1 MCGIF
6 GAVSLDGKKL
16 SKSTTDS
23 VLKIAKMS
31 ERRGSDASGLLT
43 EDHEKFS
50 VIKCNAGIKSLLTIK
65 EAKVSLV
72 SKPNFLIAGH
82 TRLSTHGYA
91 DNSKNNQ
98 PAISENWIIFHNG
111 IILDHQKIIQDSGTL
126 GKNDFELDSYALNAI
141 MEKGYSARE
150 TQNILN
156 KLSGEISF
164 LALCKSGQIYAY
176 SNVGNMYFSY
186 SKGSV
191 LIASESIFLKKTKL
205 RNIEKIDLNQLV
217 LIRDVSP
224 TAKPII
230 EKEIESRTESV
241 KLPTK
246 RNAFDA
252 ENSILEN
259 TLKILNQQPKYQRCV
274 KCLLPKNFPGIT
286 FSDNGLCSICK
297 NWNTPIPRGL
307 DSLLN
312 LISEKEVIL
321 NLSGGRDSC
330 YAQSQLH
337 VLQIKTTAFT
347 YDWGFISTAAREN
360 MALLC
365 GKFSHEHVVVSPD
378 LEANRKIVR
387 AVLEC
392 WLQNPDVAVIPL
404 LMAGDKP
411 FHSLSIKIAKER
423 GNSPIIQADHYLETT
438 GFKSML
444 AGARVDFNQ
453 TQGGVNYRLDFTSI
467 IKMGIKY
474 TNFVRKIKNH
484 RSKVFLQMVKSFF
497 VYYQLKHSFIRIF
510 DYIPWD
516 EKIIDKELSNLGWK
530 SNARSHSAKWRMGD
544 STAPMYNS
552 LYLLNLGYTENDAMI
567 SNQIRAGLISRKEG
581 LDKLTKLNEVDAA
594 GIVEYLD
601 LLGVDHQLYLDY
613 LQSLIA
619 DNSK

>member
-1 MCGIF
+1 
-6 GAVSLDGKKL
+6 
-16 SKSTTDS
+16 
-23 VLKIAKMS
+23 
-31 ERRGSDASGLLT
+31 
-43 EDHEKFS
+43 
-50 VIKCNAGIKSLLTIK
+50 
-65 EAKVSLV
+65 
-72 SKPNFLIAGH
+72 
-82 TRLSTHGYA
+82 
-91 DNSKNNQ
+91 
-98 PAISENWIIFHNG
+98 
-111 IILDHQKIIQDSGTL
+111 
-126 GKNDFELDSYALNAI
+126 
-141 MEKGYSARE
+141 
-150 TQNILN
+150 
-156 KLSGEISF
+156 
-164 LALCKSGQIYAY
+164 
-176 SNVGNMYFSY
+176 
-186 SKGSV
+186 
-191 LIASESIFLKKTKL
+191 
-205 RNIEKIDLNQLV
+205 
-217 LIRDVSP
+217 
-224 TAKPII
+224 
-230 EKEIESRTESV
+230 
-241 KLPTK
+241 
-246 RNAFDA
+246 
-252 ENSILEN
+252 
-259 TLKILNQQPKYQRCV
+259 
-274 KCLLPKNFPGIT
+274 
-286 FSDNGLCSICK
+286 
-297 NWNTPIPRGL
+297 
-307 DSLLN
+307 
-312 LISEKEVIL
+312 
-321 NLSGGRDSC
+321 
-330 YAQSQLH
+330 
-337 VLQIKTTAFT
+337 
-347 YDWGFISTAAREN
+347 
-360 MALLC
+360 
-365 GKFSHEHVVVSPD
+365 
-378 LEANRKIVR
+378 
-387 AVLEC
+387 
-392 WLQNPDVAVIPL
+392 
-404 LMAGDKP
+404 MAGDKP